1 MTQAVTPKE
10 SSALARKRDAAVL
23 WLLSRHPST
32 ASMLVDIGFFPNRK
46 KASKRLHRLTK
57 RRKLRLLGT
66 VSLKCGRPEHVYGR
80 GHWNT
85 TNLTHEVLLTKVC
98 LKIDAS
104 EVRRGHGE
112 VDATL
117 RPDAELLIGGRRFF
131 LELDCGTMGYTDVV
145 RKRFAKYQASEELV
159 LWVCPTPAR
168 VEGLRRHATMIRSTA
183 LFTTL
188 DQVLANP
195 HGLVWNDCDGVRA
208 ALPRSPK
215 PGA

>member
-1 MTQAVTPKE
+1 MPAAASPTD
-10 SSALARKRDAAVL
+10 SSAVARSRDAAVL
-23 WLLSRHPST
+23 WLLARHSAT
-32 ASMLVDIGFFPNRK
+32 ASMLVGIGLFPNRK
-46 KASKRLHRLTK
+46 KASKRLRRLAQ
-57 RRKLRLLGT
+57 RKKVRLLGT
-66 VSLKCGRPEHVYGR
+66 VSLKGGRPEHVYGR

-85 TNLTHEVLLTKVC
+85 TDLTHEVLLTKVC
-98 LKIDAS
+98 LRIDAS

-131 LELDCGTMGYTDVV
+131 LELDCGTMGHADVV
-145 RKRFAKYQASEELV
+145 RKRFTKYQACEDLV
-159 LWVCPTPAR
+159 LWVCPTVSR
-168 VEGLRRHATMIRSTA
+168 MDGLRRNATLIRPVA

-195 HGLVWNDCDGVRA
+195 HAPVWIDCDDIRV
-208 ALPRSPK
+208 ALPRSTK